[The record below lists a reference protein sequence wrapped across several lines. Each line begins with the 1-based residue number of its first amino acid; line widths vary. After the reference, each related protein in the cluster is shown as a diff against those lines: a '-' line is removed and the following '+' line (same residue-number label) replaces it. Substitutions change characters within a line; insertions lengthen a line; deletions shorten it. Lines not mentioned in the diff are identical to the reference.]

1 MNIYR
6 SNQEQLIKGTNT
18 YFQRYLYKRI
28 KWSHR
33 LIGITGASGVGKT
46 TLLLQRIKMAFGDST
61 AALYL
66 PLDNIWFRQDTLTEV
81 IEDFYSGGG
90 RYLFLDNVDQY
101 VGWIRE
107 VEEMIKIHPDLSVVF
122 AASSVFPLKKI
133 QRMGNGSVA
142 HYTLHTLSFR
152 EYLLYEN
159 ILELKP
165 FSLDEILVNHAAI
178 GKEIASSVN
187 IIQWFRNYLEHGCYP
202 FYWEDPDAFPFRLQR
217 LVNDSIDK
225 DWPVVRV
232 RDINASDNLKRL
244 ILRLVSLSSL
254 SLKVSEWVAA
264 TRLEREK
271 LRMYIQA
278 YVEMGLLRC
287 LPLAESPLQNRI
299 QKIYAA
305 NTNLLRALSR
315 TENERMQVGETF
327 FVDQLANS
335 GKVEWLA
342 NHEFSVNDHYLFQVG
357 DPLMNYDRIKNR
369 ENAYTAVYGLPR
381 SVGNKMPIWLLG
393 LCY

>member
-6 SNQEQLIKGTNT
+6 ANHEQLVKGTNT
-18 YFQRYLYKRI
+18 YFQRYLYKRV

-33 LIGITGASGVGKT
+33 LICITGASGVGKT
-46 TLLLQRIKMAFGDST
+46 TLLLQRIKIAFGDST

-81 IEDFYSGGG
+81 TEEFYAAGGK
-90 RYLFLDNVDQY
+90 YLFLDNVHHY
-101 VGWIRE
+101 AGWIGE
-107 VEEMIKIHPDLSVVF
+107 VEEMIKNHPDLSVVF
-122 AASSVFPLKKI
+122 AAPSVFPLKKI
-133 QRMGNGSVA
+133 RNMWNGDVA
-142 HYTLHTLSFR
+142 HYTLHALSFR

-165 FSLDEILVNHAAI
+165 FSLDDILLNHAAI

-187 IIQWFRNYLEHGCYP
+187 IIPLFRNYLEHGCYP

-225 DWPVVRV
+225 DWSVVHP
-232 RDINASDNLKRL
+232 RDIPVSDNLKKL
-244 ILRLVSLSSL
+244 ILRLASLSSI
-254 SLKVSEWVAA
+254 SLKVSGLVSE
-264 TRLEREK
+264 TRLDREK
-271 LRMYIQA
+271 LGMYMQA
-278 YVEMGLLRC
+278 CVEMGLIRL

-299 QKIYAA
+299 QKIYTG

-315 TENERMQVGETF
+315 TENERIQLGETF
-327 FVDQLANS
+327 FVDQLACC
-335 GKVEWLA
+335 GKIEWLG
-342 NHEFSVNDHYLFQVG
+342 NHEFSVNDKYLFQVG

-369 ENAYTAVYGLPR
+369 ENAYAAVYGLPR
-381 SVGNKMPIWLLG
+381 SVCNKMPIWLVG